1 MNSPARSPSGGRSN
15 KKFDRQVDAVMSA
28 SRALVGIAA
37 ASVAEVE
44 DRVSIPHLRIL
55 VLVGTRGP
63 LTLAGVADEL
73 GVDPSGAS
81 RAVDKLMKAGLLDRR
96 DSPEDRRKLALTL
109 TPDGAAVVHTVM
121 DHRRD
126 AIAAVLSR
134 LSAGQRD
141 ELAAAFGVFAEAA
154 GEPATEDALTLLW
167 PIHP

>member
-1 MNSPARSPSGGRSN
+1 MNSPVRTPSGGRSS
-15 KKFDRQVDAVMSA
+15 KKFDRQVDAVMAA

-44 DRVSIPHLRIL
+44 ERVSIPHLRIL

-63 LTLAGVADEL
+63 LTLAVVADEL
-73 GVDPSGAS
+73 GVDRSSAS
-81 RAVDKLMKAGLLDRR
+81 RSVDRLMKAGLLDRR
-96 DSPEDRRKLALTL
+96 DSPDDRRKLALTL
-109 TPDGAAVVHTVM
+109 TSDGVALVHTVLE
-121 DHRRD
+121 HRRA

-141 ELAAAFGVFAEAA
+141 ELAAAFGVFADAA
-154 GEPATEDALTLLW
+154 GEPAGDDALTLLW

>member
-1 MNSPARSPSGGRSN
+1 MNSPARSPSGGRSS
-15 KKFDRQVDAVMSA
+15 KKFDRQVDAVMAA

-63 LTLAGVADEL
+63 LTLAVVADEL

-81 RAVDKLMKAGLLDRR
+81 RAVDRLMKAGLLDRR

-109 TPDGAAVVHTVM
+109 TSEGVALVNTVM
-121 DHRRD
+121 EHRRD
-126 AIAAVLSR
+126 AVAAVLDR

-141 ELAAAFGVFAEAA
+141 DLAAAFGVFADAA